1 MPTRK
6 PDILFIVLDTVR
18 RDRLSIY
25 GHGQETTPAFDAFA
39 ADATL
44 FERAIAPA
52 QWTVPSH
59 TSMFTGL
66 YPSTHQV
73 TQSHSQLSDQYVT
86 LAEIL
91 QVGGYHTTGFCNNP
105 LVGVLDNG
113 LQRGFD
119 AFFNYAGAAPN
130 RPQDVTRPAVR
141 RAISQGWHRFAT
153 RVSQSFAQSDWLFRQ
168 SLNPLLVPLWTRYI
182 NYTGNTARS
191 IDDLMAYSDQ
201 RRSEQADTP
210 TFTFLNLMGA
220 HLPYRPP
227 QDYLNRFAPEISKDK
242 DAFRFMARF
251 NADAARWASPVAE
264 PLQDFERHVI
274 DGFYNAEIAHQDY
287 HLGRLLDHMKQTGA
301 LEDTLVI
308 ICADHGE
315 GHGDHDFF
323 GHSFVVY
330 QELVHVPLAIRYP
343 ERFPVGKRVTD
354 TVSTRRLFHTV
365 LDAAG
370 VTPPLSPED
379 PNANVAGL
387 TLAGTVGADAADSEK
402 GLVFAEA
409 IPPATFV
416 NVLEHRNPELVPRY
430 QVTEVRRG
438 VYQQA
443 HKLAVVADQVEGL
456 FDIAADPF
464 ETADLADQHSERVS
478 DMQAELAAFVASAEA
493 ARMDDAQAGQISDA
507 MRDNLRA
514 LGYWE

>member
-1 MPTRK
+1 MPQRK

-25 GHGQETTPAFDAFA
+25 GHTQPTTPAFDEFA
-39 ADATL
+39 AGATL
-44 FERAIAPA
+44 FERAISPA
-52 QWTVPSH
+52 QWTVPAH

-73 TQSHSQLSDQYVT
+73 TQSDNRLSESYYT

-91 QVGGYHTTGFCNNP
+91 RVGGYHTAGFCNNP
-105 LVGVLDNG
+105 LVGVLENG

-130 RPQDVTRPAVR
+130 RPHDVTRSAVR
-141 RAISQGWHRFAT
+141 RALSQRWHRFAT
-153 RVSQSFAQSDWLFRQ
+153 RMSQSFAQSDWLFRQ

-191 IDDLMAYSDQ
+191 IDDLMAYMDA
-201 RRSEQADTP
+201 RRAQHGDTP

-227 QDYLNRFAPEISKDK
+227 QDYLDRFAPEISQDK
-242 DAFRFMARF
+242 AAFKFMTRF

-264 PLQDFERHVI
+264 PLQAFERAVI

-287 HLGRLLDHMKQTGA
+287 HMGRLLRHLQASGA
-301 LEDTLVI
+301 LENTMVI

-343 ERFPVGKRVTD
+343 AAFPVGQQITQ

-370 VTPPLSPED
+370 ITPPFAEDD
-379 PNANVAGL
+379 PNGDIGQL
-387 TLAGTVGADAADSEK
+387 TLANTGQQHTTPHE
-402 GLVFAEA
+402 GLVFSEA
-409 IPPATFV
+409 IPPMTFV
-416 NVLEHRNPELVPRY
+416 NVLEHRSPELVPQY
-430 QVTEVRRG
+430 KVKQVRRG
-438 VYQQA
+438 VYQDT

-456 FDIAADPF
+456 FDVQADPL
-464 ETADLADQHSERVS
+464 ETADLSAQQQERVS
-478 DMQAELAAFVASAEA
+478 TLQAEIDRFVQTAQA
-493 ARMDDAQAGQISDA
+493 ARVDDAQAGQISDA

-514 LGYWE
+514 LGYLD